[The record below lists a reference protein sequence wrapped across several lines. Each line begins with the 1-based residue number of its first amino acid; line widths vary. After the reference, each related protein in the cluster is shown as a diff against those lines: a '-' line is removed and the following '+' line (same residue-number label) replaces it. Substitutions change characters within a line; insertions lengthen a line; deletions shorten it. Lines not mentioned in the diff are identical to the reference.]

1 MAVRLKDIARDLGVS
16 TVTVSKVLRNRKDV
30 GEKTRQRVL
39 KRMEELQYK
48 PNLIARALISGRT
61 ANVGLVVPDL
71 LHPYFGEVAKSLG
84 AVLREHDRALLLASS
99 EDDPEIEQRE
109 IRALLTRGVDMLLIS
124 SCQRKLQNI
133 FKVGE
138 KQTPILLV
146 DRNFPLLDAHYVGSD
161 DFKIGE
167 IATEHLLETGRKR
180 IAHIGASH
188 LSTGHERMRGYSE
201 TLQRHRAIVPP
212 EYVLMHERFEET
224 GIAAGQKAMQQ
235 LLKLNHRPDAVF
247 CYNDLTAIGAIEAV
261 LEAGLRVPEDVA
273 IVGCGNFRYAQY
285 LRVPLTSVD
294 QSTDQIG
301 RTAGEEV
308 IRLLD
313 DPEEPARSIL
323 IQPHLRVRASSW
335 KPA

>member
-84 AVLREHDRALLLASS
+84 AVLREHDRALILASS
-99 EDDPEIEQRE
+99 EDDPELEQRE
-109 IRALLTRGVDMLLIS
+109 IRTLINRGVDLLLIS
-124 SCQRKLQNI
+124 SCQRRLEGI

-146 DRNFPLLDAHYVGSD
+146 DRTFPLLDANFVGSD

-167 IATEHLLETGRKR
+167 IATLHLLETGRKC

-201 TLQRHRAIVPP
+201 TLRRNNATVPQ

-224 GIAAGQKAMQQ
+224 GIEAGRKAIQK
-235 LLKLNHRPDAVF
+235 LLKLNPRPDAIF
-247 CYNDLTAIGAIEAV
+247 CYNDLTAVGAIEAV
-261 LEAGLRVPEDVA
+261 LEAGLRVPEDIA

-294 QSTDQIG
+294 QSTEQIG

-313 DPEEPARSIL
+313 DPESASRSTL
-323 IQPHLRVRASSW
+323 IEPHLRVRESSW